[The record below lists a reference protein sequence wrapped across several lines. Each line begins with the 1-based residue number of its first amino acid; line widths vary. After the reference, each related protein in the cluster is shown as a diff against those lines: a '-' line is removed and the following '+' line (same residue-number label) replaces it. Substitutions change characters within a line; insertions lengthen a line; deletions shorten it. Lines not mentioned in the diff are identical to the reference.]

1 MVKASAYNHFIRAGN
16 RTLAYNAV
24 SNGLALIDDEVLK
37 ALQSPESIDALISSR
52 LQGESATLLRE
63 LKRGRFVIES
73 DFDEIEYLRLLY
85 NRAKY
90 DVVAAGLT
98 IAPTL
103 DCNFNCTYCY
113 EEQRS
118 SRMTDEVKQHLCR
131 YVAQIVKVA
140 RSFQVTWYGGE
151 PLLCPD
157 VIEEL
162 SKEFLKACEENHC
175 AYHASIVTNGSL
187 LTRETALALKEHK
200 IETAQITFDGPR
212 EVHDSRRCYRDGR
225 GSFDTIVANIEATRD
240 VLRIAIRVNVDR
252 TNMDHIV
259 ELFTYL
265 RDRGILQEGQTAN
278 AYLGHVHAPT
288 AACKDI
294 EGNCLDAEGF
304 SRFELDVM
312 KQLNERGF
320 HLSRYPDLRMG
331 SCGAVR
337 PYVFVVDP
345 EGNMYKCWHSIGI
358 SDEVVGHISRPGEMT
373 AAHLKWLSFDP
384 FKFPECLSCKIFPI
398 CMAGCPDTAM
408 KGGIATGE
416 SCERWRYYLDDML
429 RLHAENVRRAK
440 ESGKVEAAG

>member
-1 MVKASAYNHFIRAGN
+1 MKASAYNHFIRAGN

-37 ALQSPESIDALISSR
+37 ALRSPESIDPLILSR

-73 DFDEIEYLRLLY
+73 DFDEVEYLRLLY

-103 DCNFNCTYCY
+103 DCNFNCPYCY

-175 AYHASIVTNGSL
+175 AYHAS
-187 LTRETALALKEHK
+187 
-200 IETAQITFDGPR
+200 
-212 EVHDSRRCYRDGR
+212 
-225 GSFDTIVANIEATRD
+225 
-240 VLRIAIRVNVDR
+240 
-252 TNMDHIV
+252 
-259 ELFTYL
+259 
-265 RDRGILQEGQTAN
+265 
-278 AYLGHVHAPT
+278 
-288 AACKDI
+288 
-294 EGNCLDAEGF
+294 
-304 SRFELDVM
+304 
-312 KQLNERGF
+312 
-320 HLSRYPDLRMG
+320 
-331 SCGAVR
+331 
-337 PYVFVVDP
+337 
-345 EGNMYKCWHSIGI
+345 
-358 SDEVVGHISRPGEMT
+358 
-373 AAHLKWLSFDP
+373 
-384 FKFPECLSCKIFPI
+384 
-398 CMAGCPDTAM
+398 
-408 KGGIATGE
+408 
-416 SCERWRYYLDDML
+416 
-429 RLHAENVRRAK
+429 
-440 ESGKVEAAG
+440 